1 MLFELISPIILF
13 YFCYERFYKDEE
25 DEKVEAGRRYPR
37 LNFTEN

>member
-25 DEKVEAGRRYPR
+25 PEKVEEDRRYPR
-37 LNFTEN
+37 LKITEN